1 MNPSRKNSA
10 FTLIELLVVISI
22 IAILAALA
30 VPAISGGLARAKSA
44 GCLSNLRQIGIATI
58 GYATENDY
66 DLPPGGSGGSPEWAL
81 AISPYA
87 GSSKSQKSIFVCP
100 GCDIPVQAAGEGEV
114 AITYGMHGGLM
125 PENGTPKNMTEIN
138 RASEVILCADV
149 CQDPGNKGWSPF
161 LIENPGE
168 FSATGGGGRGGGG
181 GDLNAPISTATDKDD
196 GDNPWLR
203 YRHSESVNVVMCDG
217 SAKSIKKGQVLNRNA
232 NFTTAE

>member
-1 MNPSRKNSA
+1 MNSPRKNSA

-66 DLPPGGSGGSPEWAL
+66 DLPNAGSGGTPEWAL
-81 AISPYA
+81 AIEPYA

-100 GCDIPVQAAGEGEV
+100 GCDIPVQAASEGEV
-114 AITYGMHGGLM
+114 AVTYGMHGGLM
-125 PENGTPKNMTEIN
+125 PKGGQAKNMTEIN

-149 CQDPGNKGWSPF
+149 CQNPGNKGWSPYS
-161 LIENPGE
+161 IENPPV
-168 FSATGGGGRGGGG
+168 FTGGGRGGGG
-181 GDLNAPISTATDKDD
+181 ALDAAIPTSTDSDK
-196 GDNPWLR
+196 GNSPWMR

-217 SAKSIKKGQVLNRNA
+217 SAKSIKKDQVLNRNV
-232 NFTTAE
+232 NFTAAE